1 MKEHMRRRAQRRRV
15 RMPGLFSRLLGA
27 VCGRTQRLIT
37 AGPSLPLVLA
47 TYPRQNSW
55 LAAELSNSLRF
66 TVPALTNE
74 VTQGY
79 RDALSRAPSVI
90 VAELRLANVCSCLG
104 HHHPEVNHS
113 QLTKSLQAD
122 TGCAIGEIDLAV
134 GSIREWNPLPL
145 AGLAAACNGSL
156 RDSFEE
162 VRFRAALLAV
172 FLHELEHVAYPERPE
187 EDIRRRSNRFFVDA
201 VGELLGVQFGLA
213 SDKSQHLFV
222 EQPHFA

>member
-1 MKEHMRRRAQRRRV
+1 MV
-15 RMPGLFSRLLGA
+15 GA
-27 VCGRTQRLIT
+27 VCGRAQRLIT

-55 LAAELSNSLRF
+55 LAVELSSVLRF
-66 TVPALTNE
+66 TFPALTEE
-74 VTQGY
+74 VKRSY
-79 RDALSRAPSVI
+79 RDALARVPTVI

-104 HHHPEVNHS
+104 HHHPEVTHS
-113 QLTKSLQAD
+113 LLTKSLQAD
-122 TGCAIGEIDLAV
+122 TGGTVGEIDLAV

-145 AGLAAACNGSL
+145 AGLAAACNESS

-162 VRFRAALLAV
+162 ARFHAALLAV

-187 EDIRRRSNRFFVDA
+187 AEIRRRSNRFFVDA

-213 SDKSQHLFV
+213 PDKSAHSLV

>member
-1 MKEHMRRRAQRRRV
+1 MRRRSQRGRV
-15 RMPGLFSRLLGA
+15 RTPGLLSHMVG
-27 VCGRTQRLIT
+27 VICGRAQRLIA

-66 TVPALTNE
+66 TFPALTGAAK
-74 VTQGY
+74 QGY
-79 RDALSRAPSVI
+79 GDALARVPSVI
-90 VAELRLANVCSCLG
+90 VAELRLANACSCLG
-104 HHHPEVNHS
+104 HHHPEVTHGP
-113 QLTKSLQAD
+113 LTKSLQAD
-122 TGCAIGEIDLAV
+122 TGGAIGEIDLAV

-145 AGLAAACNGSL
+145 AGLAAACDESL

-162 VRFRAALLAV
+162 VRFHAALLAV

-187 EDIRRRSNRFFVDA
+187 EEIRHRSNRFFVDA
-201 VGELLGVQFGLA
+201 VEELLGVQFALA
-213 SDKSQHLFV
+213 SDRSEHLLV